1 MQFFRYDIQR
11 WFTTN
16 NIEEE
21 NIHTMKTIKA
31 LVIGLMVIV
40 SFDVRSVNAHAEE
53 IKHVVTSSDTLS
65 KISEKYF
72 GSTDFVDKI
81 AKDNQIDNPNLIFDG
96 QVLKIETQESEGGIK
111 LIRHNKVIID
121 QTPKETKAEETVQE
135 KQVADSQNTPDEVTG
150 KVLYMESTAYSSD
163 PRDSLGGGT
172 VTATGQNLLTNPM
185 AVAVD
190 PNVIPLG
197 TRLYVEGYGEAIAS
211 DTGGAIKGNIIDVHF
226 STYEQCI
233 RWGRRIVKVTILD

>member
-16 NIEEE
+16 NIEKE

-40 SFDVRSVNAHAEE
+40 SFNLRSVNAHAEE
-53 IKHVVTSSDTLS
+53 VKHVVTSSDTLS

-96 QVLKIETQESEGGIK
+96 QVLKIETQESVGGIK

-135 KQVADSQNTPDEVTG
+135 KQVADSQNTPDEVTR

-172 VTATGQNLLTNPM
+172 VM

-233 RWGRRIVKVTILD
+233 QWGRRTVKVTILN